1 MRKLSSIL
9 GFAVLSLSSIDVSW
23 QLQENE
29 QILGMYRQLYAQETP
44 WDVFLAKKAIDEYL
58 ERAREQLGPY
68 IKMEQ
73 EAIRLRDP
81 YGSSRAKVRMG
92 MDISTEER
100 HALKVR
106 YEWVKGGIE
115 NFLKLDKP
123 LPEEEIPRIALCGS
137 GGGVRAAL
145 CTLGFLIGAADI
157 EFLDCVLYASALS
170 GSAWLMGSLF
180 SDTRDEDGKL
190 LRRYKDNF
198 IKHLGHGLMLR
209 LNPLS
214 VKLATENL
222 LTKFYYGQPLS
233 LIDFWGIMIGE
244 IMLQNLG
251 LYWHKA
257 ALSSQADLMET
268 GAYPFPLYSSIM
280 PMGSGRFEWF
290 EVSPY
295 EVWSDYLKMAIP
307 TWAFGR
313 KFDNGVSKDFA
324 PEQSLGFYLGVFG
337 SAFELDL
344 TDFMRHMGSFLKNPI
359 LKGFIKVLLTTSMKD
374 MRLSPAE
381 FRNYTYGMAQSI
393 IPDKQNITLIDAGI
407 DFNLPFPPLLRSGR
421 NLDVII
427 FLDGSARIK
436 GGREM
441 QGVLRY
447 AQEHGIPM
455 PTINIDELHMK
466 AISVFDD
473 NLDAPICVYM
483 PRIKNDQYDPNFDPD
498 ICAVS
503 GFCNT
508 MNFEYNEEQA
518 CLLSGLTEANMV
530 QSKEILQDVIRE
542 AIRRRKAKFGEEL
555 ERNK

>member
-1 MRKLSSIL
+1 MRRLSFIL
-9 GFAVLSLSSIDVSW
+9 GFTVLSLSSIDVSW
-23 QLQENE
+23 QLQENDHA
-29 QILGMYRQLYAQETP
+29 LGMYRQLYAQDMP
-44 WDVFLAKKAIDEYL
+44 WDVFLAKKVIAEYL
-58 ERAREQLGPY
+58 ERAREQMGPH

-92 MDISTEER
+92 MDISPEER
-100 HALKVR
+100 HALQVR
-106 YEWVKGGIE
+106 YEWVRSGVEK
-115 NFLKLDKP
+115 FLNLDEP
-123 LPEEEIPRIALCGS
+123 LSDEEVPRIALCGS
-137 GGGVRAAL
+137 GGGIRAAL
-145 CTLGFLIGAADI
+145 CTLGSLVGMSDI
-157 EFLDCVLYASALS
+157 ELLDCVLYSSALS

-180 SDTRDEDGKL
+180 SDSRDADGNL
-190 LRRYKDNF
+190 LKRYKENF
-198 IKHLGHGLMLR
+198 IGHLRNGLTLKF
-209 LNPLS
+209 NPLS

-233 LIDFWGIMIGE
+233 LIDFWGIVIGE

-257 ALSSQADLMET
+257 ALSSQVDLMET
-268 GAYPFPLYSSIM
+268 GAYPFPIYSSIM

-295 EVWSDYLKMAIP
+295 EVWSDYIKMSIP

-313 KFDNGVSKDFA
+313 KFDKGISKDFA
-324 PEQSLGFYLGVFG
+324 PEQSLGFFLGVFG

-344 TDFMRHMGSFLKNPI
+344 TDLMRHMGSFIKNPI
-359 LKGFIKVLLTTSMKD
+359 LKGLVKVLLTTSVKD

-381 FRNYTYGMAQSI
+381 FKNYTYGMHQSI

-407 DFNLPFPPLLRSGR
+407 DFNLPVAPLLRPGR

-427 FLDGSARIK
+427 FLDGSARVA
-436 GGREM
+436 GGREIS
-441 QGVLRY
+441 GVLRY
-447 AQEHGIPM
+447 AKERGIPM
-455 PTINIDELHMK
+455 PTMNIDDIHTK
-466 AISVFDD
+466 TISVFDD

-483 PRIKNDQYDPNFDPD
+483 PRVKNDEYDAEFDPD
-498 ICAVS
+498 ECVSS

-518 CLLSGLTEANMV
+518 RQLSGLTEANMV
-530 QSKEILQDVIRE
+530 QSKKVLQDVIRE
-542 AIRRRKAKFGEEL
+542 AIRRRKERLAQVGQGE
-555 ERNK
+555 